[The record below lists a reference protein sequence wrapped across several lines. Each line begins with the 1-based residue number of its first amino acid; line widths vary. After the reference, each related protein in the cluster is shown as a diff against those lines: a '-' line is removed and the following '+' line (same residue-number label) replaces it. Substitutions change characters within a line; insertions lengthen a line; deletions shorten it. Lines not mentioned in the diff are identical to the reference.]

1 MPQFSFYRIPYI
13 RITLV
18 QVKPTMIKKL
28 EHNNV
33 AIATKMRIVFQESY
47 AIEAK
52 LLNAINFPPLQ
63 RPLENYMKST
73 TTFFGYH
80 NNDEIVG
87 IIEVSSNE
95 NTTHVNSL
103 VVSPHFFRQ
112 GIGRQLIQ
120 HVLQYFSSKVCTV
133 ETGLEN
139 IPASTLYKNFGFK
152 EVRQWD
158 TDHGVRKIRFELNL

>member
-1 MPQFSFYRIPYI
+1 
-13 RITLV
+13 
-18 QVKPTMIKKL
+18 MIKKL
-28 EHNNV
+28 EHNNLI
-33 AIATKMRIVFQESY
+33 IATKMRVVFQESY

-63 RPLENYMKST
+63 RPLESYINSN

-80 NNDEIVG
+80 IKDDIVG

-95 NTTHVNSL
+95 KATHINSL

-112 GIGRQLIQ
+112 GIGRQLIKY
-120 HVLQYFSSKVCTV
+120 VLQNFFSKIFTV

-139 IPASTLYKNFGFK
+139 IPASKLYRSFHFK

-158 TDHGVRKIRFELNL
+158 TDHGVRKIRFELIS

>member
-1 MPQFSFYRIPYI
+1 
-13 RITLV
+13 
-18 QVKPTMIKKL
+18 MIKKL
-28 EHNNV
+28 DHINL

-63 RPLENYMKST
+63 RPLQSYIEST

-80 NNDEIVG
+80 IKDEIVG
-87 IIEVSSNE
+87 IVEVSPKE
-95 NTTHVNSL
+95 KTTHINSL

-112 GIGRQLIQ
+112 GIGRQLMKY
-120 HVLQYFSSKVCTV
+120 VLKNFSSKIFTV

-139 IPASTLYKNFGFK
+139 IPASKLYTSFHFK
-152 EVRQWD
+152 EVKQWD
-158 TDHGVRKIRFELNL
+158 TDHGVRKIRFEFIR

>member
-1 MPQFSFYRIPYI
+1 
-13 RITLV
+13 
-18 QVKPTMIKKL
+18 MIKKL
-28 EHNNV
+28 DHTNQ

-63 RPLENYMKST
+63 RPLQSYIEST

-80 NNDEIVG
+80 IKDKIVG

-95 NTTHVNSL
+95 KTTHINSL

-112 GIGRQLIQ
+112 GIGRDLMDYI
-120 HVLQYFSSKVCTV
+120 LQNFSSKVFTV

-152 EVRQWD
+152 EIRQWD
-158 TDHGVRKIRFELNL
+158 TDHGVRKVRFKLNL

>member
-1 MPQFSFYRIPYI
+1 
-13 RITLV
+13 
-18 QVKPTMIKKL
+18 MIKKL
-28 EHNNV
+28 DHTNQ

-63 RPLENYMKST
+63 RPLQSYIEST

-80 NNDEIVG
+80 IKDEIVG
-87 IIEVSSNE
+87 IIEVSPKE
-95 NTTHVNSL
+95 KTTHINSL

-112 GIGRQLIQ
+112 GIGRDLMDYI
-120 HVLQYFSSKVCTV
+120 LQNFSSKVFTV

-152 EVRQWD
+152 EIRQWD
-158 TDHGVRKIRFELNL
+158 TDHGVRKVRFKLNL

>member
-1 MPQFSFYRIPYI
+1 
-13 RITLV
+13 
-18 QVKPTMIKKL
+18 MIKKL
-28 EHNNV
+28 DHTNL
-33 AIATKMRIVFQESY
+33 AIATKMHIVFQESY

-63 RPLENYMKST
+63 RPLESYIKST

-80 NNDEIVG
+80 IKDKIVG
-87 IIEVSSNE
+87 IIEVSSNKK
-95 NTTHVNSL
+95 TTHINSL

-112 GIGRQLIQ
+112 GIGRDLMDYI
-120 HVLQYFSSKVCTV
+120 LQNFSSKVFTV

-158 TDHGVRKIRFELNL
+158 TDHGVRKVRFKLNL

>member
-1 MPQFSFYRIPYI
+1 
-13 RITLV
+13 
-18 QVKPTMIKKL
+18 MIKKL
-28 EHNNV
+28 DHTNL
-33 AIATKMRIVFQESY
+33 AIATKMHIVFQESY
-47 AIEAK
+47 SIEAK

-63 RPLENYMKST
+63 RPLESYIKST

-80 NNDEIVG
+80 IKDKIVG

-95 NTTHVNSL
+95 KTTHINSL

-112 GIGRQLIQ
+112 GIGRDLMDYI
-120 HVLQYFSSKVCTV
+120 LQNFSSKVFTV

-152 EVRQWD
+152 EIRQWD
-158 TDHGVRKIRFELNL
+158 TDHGVRKVRFKLNL

>member
-1 MPQFSFYRIPYI
+1 
-13 RITLV
+13 
-18 QVKPTMIKKL
+18 MIKKL
-28 EHNNV
+28 DHTNQ

-63 RPLENYMKST
+63 RPLQSYIEST

-80 NNDEIVG
+80 IKDEIVG
-87 IIEVSSNE
+87 IIEVSPKE
-95 NTTHVNSL
+95 KTTHINSL

-112 GIGRQLIQ
+112 GIGRDLMDYI
-120 HVLQYFSSKVCTV
+120 LQNFSSKVFTV

-139 IPASTLYKNFGFK
+139 IPASKLYTSFHFK
-152 EVRQWD
+152 EVKQWD
-158 TDHGVRKIRFELNL
+158 TDHGVRKIRFKLSR

>member
-1 MPQFSFYRIPYI
+1 
-13 RITLV
+13 
-18 QVKPTMIKKL
+18 MIKKL
-28 EHNNV
+28 DHTNL

-52 LLNAINFPPLQ
+52 LLNAVNFPPLQ
-63 RPLENYMKST
+63 RPVENYIKST

-80 NNDEIVG
+80 IKDKIVG

-95 NTTHVNSL
+95 KTTHINSL

-112 GIGRQLIQ
+112 GIGRQLMQ
-120 HVLQYFSSKVCTV
+120 HILQHFSSKVFTV

-139 IPASTLYKNFGFK
+139 IPASKLYTSLGFK

-158 TDHGVRKIRFELNL
+158 TDHGVRKIRFKLSR

>member
-1 MPQFSFYRIPYI
+1 
-13 RITLV
+13 
-18 QVKPTMIKKL
+18 MIKKL
-28 EHNNV
+28 NHTNQ

-63 RPLENYMKST
+63 RPLQNYIEST

-80 NNDEIVG
+80 IEGEIVG
-87 IIEVSSNE
+87 VIEVSSNE
-95 NTTHVNSL
+95 KATHINSL

-112 GIGRQLIQ
+112 GIGRQLMQ
-120 HVLQYFSSKVCTV
+120 HILQHFSSKVFTV

-158 TDHGVRKIRFELNL
+158 TDHGVRKVRFELNL

>member
-1 MPQFSFYRIPYI
+1 
-13 RITLV
+13 
-18 QVKPTMIKKL
+18 MIKKL
-28 EHNNV
+28 NHTNQ

-63 RPLENYMKST
+63 RPLESYIKST

-80 NNDEIVG
+80 IKDKIVG

-95 NTTHVNSL
+95 KTTHINSL

-112 GIGRQLIQ
+112 GIGRDLMDYI
-120 HVLQYFSSKVCTV
+120 LQNFSSKVFTV

-158 TDHGVRKIRFELNL
+158 TDHGVRKVRFELNL

>member
-1 MPQFSFYRIPYI
+1 
-13 RITLV
+13 
-18 QVKPTMIKKL
+18 MIKKL
-28 EHNNV
+28 DHTNL
-33 AIATKMRIVFQESY
+33 AIAKKMRIVFQESY

-52 LLNAINFPPLQ
+52 LLNAVNFPPLQ
-63 RPLENYMKST
+63 RPLKNYTKSK

-80 NNDEIVG
+80 IKDKIVG

-95 NTTHVNSL
+95 KSTHINSL

-112 GIGRQLIQ
+112 GIGRQLMQ
-120 HVLQYFSSKVCTV
+120 HILQHFSSKVFTV

-158 TDHGVRKIRFELNL
+158 TDHGVRKVRFELNL